1 MFEILTEK
9 LQGVFTRLGKHGTVT
24 EGDLDE
30 ALREVRLAL
39 LEADVHYKV
48 VRDFIGAV
56 RERAQGEEV
65 VKSITPVQQ
74 IIGIVNQELIRILG
88 GDSPTLAR
96 ATSPPTLIMLLG
108 LQGSGKTTTAAK
120 LALRLRKQG
129 DKPLLVA
136 ADVYRPAAIE
146 QLQQLGQQID
156 VAVHAESADVA
167 PAAILERGLK
177 AARKIGASIVIVDT
191 AGRLHVDDEM
201 MTEIAD
207 LKARF
212 EPDEALLVLDA
223 MAGQDAVNSAK
234 AFHEAV
240 GVSGLIL
247 TKMDGDARGGA
258 ALSVRTVTGAPIK
271 FLGVGE
277 KADALE
283 VCHPDRLAARI
294 LGMGDMLTLVEK
306 AKEEFGEQD
315 SKSLR
320 KRMQD
325 GTFGLDDFQ
334 EQLQNVRRL
343 GPMSQVLGMIPGM
356 GKLKANVDLEDL
368 DDGFLTKV
376 EAIISSMTVDER
388 RRPEILNASRR
399 RRIARG
405 SGTTI
410 QDVNQLLNQYKE
422 TKKIMKAVASGR
434 APTLAL
440 PGLR

>member
-1 MFEILTEK
+1 MFETLTEK

-24 EGDLDE
+24 ESDLDE

-96 ATSPPTLIMLLG
+96 AKSPPTLIMLLG

-156 VAVHAESADVA
+156 VAVHAEDAEVA

-201 MTEIAD
+201 MAEIAD

-240 GVSGLIL
+240 GITGLIL

-306 AKEEFGEQD
+306 AKEEFGDQD

>member
-24 EGDLDE
+24 ESDLDE

-96 ATSPPTLIMLLG
+96 AKSPPTLIMLLG

-129 DKPLLVA
+129 DKLLLVA

-156 VAVHAESADVA
+156 VAVHAEDAEVA

-201 MTEIAD
+201 MAEIAD

-240 GVSGLIL
+240 GITGLIL

-306 AKEEFGEQD
+306 AKEEFGDQD

>member
-24 EGDLDE
+24 ESDLDE

-65 VKSITPVQQ
+65 EKSITPVQQ

-96 ATSPPTLIMLLG
+96 AKSPPTLIMLLG

-156 VAVHAESADVA
+156 VAVHAEDAEVA

-201 MTEIAD
+201 MAEIAD

-212 EPDEALLVLDA
+212 EPDEALLVLDS

-240 GVSGLIL
+240 GITGLIL

-306 AKEEFGEQD
+306 AKEEFGDRD

>member
-24 EGDLDE
+24 ESDLDE

-65 VKSITPVQQ
+65 EKSITPVQQ

-96 ATSPPTLIMLLG
+96 AKSPPTLIMLLG
-108 LQGSGKTTTAAK
+108 LQGSDKTTTAAK

-156 VAVHAESADVA
+156 VAVHAEDAEVA

-201 MTEIAD
+201 MAEIAD

-212 EPDEALLVLDA
+212 EPDEALLVLDS

-240 GVSGLIL
+240 GITGLIL

-306 AKEEFGEQD
+306 AKEEFGDRD

>member
-24 EGDLDE
+24 ESDLDE

-96 ATSPPTLIMLLG
+96 AKSPPTLIMLLG

-156 VAVHAESADVA
+156 VAVHAEDAEVA

-201 MTEIAD
+201 MAEIAD

-240 GVSGLIL
+240 GITGLIL

-306 AKEEFGEQD
+306 AKEEFGDQD

>member
-306 AKEEFGEQD
+306 AKEEFGEQGQQVAAQAHAGRH
-315 SKSLR
+315 LR
-320 KRMQD
+320 
-325 GTFGLDDFQ
+325 
-334 EQLQNVRRL
+334 
-343 GPMSQVLGMIPGM
+343 PG
-356 GKLKANVDLEDL
+356 
-368 DDGFLTKV
+368 
-376 EAIISSMTVDER
+376 R
-388 RRPEILNASRR
+388 
-399 RRIARG
+399 
-405 SGTTI
+405 
-410 QDVNQLLNQYKE
+410 
-422 TKKIMKAVASGR
+422 
-434 APTLAL
+434 L
-440 PGLR
+440 PGATPERAAPGPHEPGPGDDPRHGKT